1 MSISPSA
8 VVQERVP
15 SSTDPIRIGLLGFG
29 TVGSGA
35 YRMLRDNRGAITQ
48 KVGRPLEVAKIGIL
62 NSEKA
67 RILAQDMFT
76 TDLDSI
82 VNDPSIEVVLELIGG
97 IDPAARLV
105 EAALKRGKSVVTANK
120 ELIAKHGSRL
130 VQLAKNEGLDLH
142 FEAAVGGGI
151 PLVQPLKHQ
160 LAGNDVLKLMGILN
174 GTTNYILTR
183 MTQEGAPLEEV
194 LEDAQKLGY
203 AESDPTNDV
212 EGYDAAYKLAILGS
226 ICFGKQVPVE
236 GIHRE
241 GISKISALDIHFAKT
256 LGYRIKLLGIVEP
269 AGEGAILARVHPT
282 LLPKA
287 HPLANVNDVYNAVW
301 VHGDFVGDVMLSGRG
316 AGSDPTASAV
326 IGDLIDVGR
335 NIVAGGRGSAI
346 PYGEGMETA
355 SIDELETSYYVRMN
369 VPDRP
374 KVLGA
379 IAGIFGI
386 FDVSLAA
393 MEMRVLDAEQGI
405 GEIVF
410 LTHKCREASFKAA
423 LDGLRASPEVLE
435 ICSWIRVEE

>member
-8 VVQERVP
+8 IVQERLPKP
-15 SSTDPIRIGLLGFG
+15 SDPIRIGLLGFG

-35 YRMLRDNRGAITQ
+35 YRMLQDNRDAITQ
-48 KVGRPLEVAKIGIL
+48 KIGRPIEVAKIGIRDW
-62 NSEKA
+62 EKP
-67 RILAQDMFT
+67 RVLAQDMFT
-76 TDLDSI
+76 TDLDSL
-82 VNDPSIEVVLELIGG
+82 VDDPTIDVVIELIGG

-105 EAALKRGKSVVTANK
+105 EAALMRGKSVVTANK

-130 VQLAKNEGLDLH
+130 VHLAKEQGLDLH

-194 LEDAQKLGY
+194 LEEAQKLGY

-212 EGYDAAYKLAILGS
+212 DGYDAVYKLAILGS

-241 GISKISALDIHFAKT
+241 GISGISALDIQFAKT

-269 AGEGAILARVHPT
+269 AADGAIRARVHPT

-335 NIVAGGRGSAI
+335 NIVSGGRGSAI
-346 PYGEGMETA
+346 PYDEGMETA
-355 SIDELETSYYVRMN
+355 SMDGLETAYYVRMN

-393 MEMRVLDAEQGI
+393 MEMRVIDAEQSI

-410 LTHKCREASFKAA
+410 LTHKSREASFKAA
-423 LDGLRASPEVLE
+423 LEGLRASPEVLE